1 MAENP
6 RHAPAIGPRL
16 TEPSPTL
23 WAMARPLRIQFAGA
37 LYHVTSR
44 GNARAPIFLGDSDR
58 HLFLDV
64 LGAAIERC
72 HWLCHAYCLMTNHY
86 HLVLETPRPNLS
98 RGMRQL
104 NGLYT
109 QRFNRRHERVGH
121 IFQGRFTG
129 ILVEREAHL
138 LELARYVVLNP
149 VRAGMVRAAE
159 DYRWSSLRAALG
171 MAPTPRWLTHRA
183 LLTELGSRTRYREFV
198 AEGLGSPAP
207 WSALRGTVLGSED
220 FAKRVGE
227 GLEEHVD
234 QDEIPRRE
242 RFARPRAAGADLP
255 AAIALARD
263 DRNQRIRNA
272 IRTHGYSASEIGRH
286 LGLHYS
292 TVGKIVHRELPHPSA
307 RHPSAAAAAPAEDSQ
322 FQT

>member
-1 MAENP
+1 
-6 RHAPAIGPRL
+6 
-16 TEPSPTL
+16 
-23 WAMARPLRIQFAGA
+23 MARPLRIQFAGA

-58 HLFLDV
+58 YLFLDV
-64 LGAAIERC
+64 LGLAIERH
-72 HWLCHAYCLMTNHY
+72 HWLCHAYCMMTNHY
-86 HLVLETPRPNLS
+86 HLVLETPSPNLS

-129 ILVEREAHL
+129 ILVERESHL

-149 VRAGMVRAAE
+149 VRAGMVCTAE
-159 DYRWSSLRAALG
+159 DYRWSSLRATLG

-183 LLTELGSRTRYREFV
+183 LLTEFGSRTRYREFV
-198 AEGLGSPAP
+198 AEGLSSPPP
-207 WSALRGTVLGSED
+207 WSALRGTLLGSED

-227 GLEEHVD
+227 GLEEHVS
-234 QDEIPRRE
+234 QEEIPRRE
-242 RFARPRAAGADLP
+242 RFPGRDPLDQIFPPQYALGRA
-255 AAIALARD
+255 
-263 DRNQRIRNA
+263 DRNERIRNA
-272 IRTHGYSASEIGRH
+272 IRTGYTASEVGRH

-292 TVGKIVHRELPHPSA
+292 TIGKIVATQAVATP
-307 RHPSAAAAAPAEDSQ
+307 AAATAAPAINSQ

>member
-1 MAENP
+1 
-6 RHAPAIGPRL
+6 
-16 TEPSPTL
+16 
-23 WAMARPLRIQFAGA
+23 MARPLRIQFAGA

-109 QRFNRRHERVGH
+109 QRFNRRHQRVGH

-129 ILVEREAHL
+129 ILVERESHL

-159 DYRWSSLRAALG
+159 DHRWSSLRAALG

-183 LLTELGSRTRYREFV
+183 LLTQFNSRTRYREFV
-198 AEGLGSPAP
+198 AEGLGSPSP
-207 WSALRGTVLGSED
+207 WSALHGAVLGSGE
-220 FAKRVGE
+220 FAKRVGK
-227 GLEEHVD
+227 GLEEHLDRV
-234 QDEIPRRE
+234 EIPRRE
-242 RFARPRAAGADLP
+242 RFPGRESLEQIFPPQQALGRA
-255 AAIALARD
+255 
-263 DRNQRIRNA
+263 DRNQRIRSA

-292 TVGKIVHRELPHPSA
+292 TVGKVLASEETAASEETVATATQA
-307 RHPSAAAAAPAEDSQ
+307 RRPAPTENSQ

>member
-1 MAENP
+1 
-6 RHAPAIGPRL
+6 
-16 TEPSPTL
+16 
-23 WAMARPLRIQFAGA
+23 MARPLRIQFAGA

-64 LGAAIERC
+64 LGAAIERSQ
-72 HWLCHAYCLMTNHY
+72 WLCHAYCLMTNHY

-129 ILVEREAHL
+129 ILVERESHL

-149 VRAGMVRAAE
+149 VRAGMVGAAE

-171 MAPTPRWLTHRA
+171 MAPTPRWLSHRA
-183 LLTELGSRTRYREFV
+183 LLSEFGSRSRYREFV
-198 AEGLGSPAP
+198 GEGMGSPPP
-207 WSALRGTVLGSED
+207 WNALRGNVLGSED

-227 GLEEHVD
+227 GLEERVD
-234 QDEIPRRE
+234 EEEIPRRE
-242 RFARPRAAGADLP
+242 RFPGREDLEQIFP
-255 AAIALARD
+255 PQYALGRD
-263 DRNQRIRNA
+263 DRNARIRHA

-292 TVGKIVHRELPHPSA
+292 TVGKILATRETAATGAAA
-307 RHPSAAAAAPAEDSQ
+307 RPASAATASSENSQ

>member
-1 MAENP
+1 
-6 RHAPAIGPRL
+6 
-16 TEPSPTL
+16 
-23 WAMARPLRIQFAGA
+23 MARPLRIQFPGA

-64 LGAAIERC
+64 LGAAIDRC

-86 HLVLETPRPNLS
+86 HLVLETPKANLS

-129 ILVEREAHL
+129 ILVERESHL

-149 VRAGMVRAAE
+149 VRAGMVPTAE

-171 MAPTPRWLTHRA
+171 MAPTPPWLTHRA
-183 LLTELGSRTRYREFV
+183 IQTQFGSRTHYREFV
-198 AEGLGSPAP
+198 AEGTGAPSP
-207 WSALRGTVLGSED
+207 WGGLRGTVLGSEG

-227 GLEEHVD
+227 GLEEHLY
-234 QDEIPRRE
+234 QGEISRRE
-242 RFARPRAAGADLP
+242 RFPGREPLEEMFPPHGVLG
-255 AAIALARD
+255 LA
-263 DRNQRIRNA
+263 DRNERIRSA

-292 TVGKIVHRELPHPSA
+292 TIGRIAASDGADEAAEPTDNPRHLPKAAPSA
-307 RHPSAAAAAPAEDSQ
+307 NAQ

>member
-1 MAENP
+1 
-6 RHAPAIGPRL
+6 
-16 TEPSPTL
+16 
-23 WAMARPLRIQFAGA
+23 MARPLRIQFAGA

-64 LGAAIERC
+64 LGATIERS

-86 HLVLETPRPNLS
+86 HLVVETPRPNLS

-121 IFQGRFTG
+121 ILQGRFTG

-149 VRAGMVRAAE
+149 VRAGMVRTAE

-220 FAKRVGE
+220 FAKRVGG
-227 GLEEHVD
+227 GLEERVD
-234 QDEIPRRE
+234 QEEIPRRE
-242 RFARPRAAGADLP
+242 RFPGREPLDQIFP
-255 AAIALARD
+255 PQFALGRD

-292 TVGKIVHRELPHPSA
+292 TIGKIVAPRETAAPVAHVT
-307 RHPSAAAAAPAEDSQ
+307 PSAAAAASAKNSQ